1 MFTKKTIAVVAFV
14 GALAATPASADFRSD
29 VESALQNFQ
38 WAVSHGDTAT
48 LLTTLSG
55 DFHAVYGGVHH
66 DKDSFIAAV
75 TSDFAKQDTP
85 PPPFAVHD
93 LVVTQPAANVAVA
106 TYATRVT
113 APDGT
118 STEHRHMTVL
128 QQDDQNNWV
137 VHAHAGPNFMTG
149 EGLTGG
155 IISP

>member
-1 MFTKKTIAVVAFV
+1 MFIRKTIAVVAFL
-14 GALAATPASADFRSD
+14 GALAATPASASLVDD
-29 VESALQNFQ
+29 VRNALQAFHT
-38 WAVSHGDTAT
+38 AVSQGDTDT
-48 LLTTLSG
+48 LLTMTSD
-55 DFHAVYGGVHH
+55 DFHAVYGGAHH
-66 DKDSFIAAV
+66 DKAGFIAAV
-75 TSDFAKQDTP
+75 ASDFAKQDIP
-85 PPPFAVHD
+85 PPAFAVHD